1 MLQKI
6 KEFESY
12 LISEEKSKATV
23 MKYTHDVTVFAQWL
37 NGQQISKTVVQEYKQ
52 LLESEYAPKSV
63 NSVLSSLNSFFEW
76 INHPE
81 YKVKSL
87 KIQKNTF
94 IEPNRELTKA
104 EYDILLKTAYEQG
117 KTRLYL
123 VMQTICATGIRVSE
137 LAYITVDA
145 VKNGVASIKCKGK
158 NRVIFIPSKLC
169 KMLQRYIREKNIK
182 NGAVFVTR
190 KGNPLNR
197 SNIWA
202 EMKRLCNKAE
212 VLASKVFPHNLRH
225 LFGKTYYAVYQD
237 IVRLADILG
246 HSSINTTRIYTA
258 ESGEVHRK
266 RIQNLGLI
274 RDYFLHDTT

>member
-12 LISEEKSKATV
+12 LILEEKSKSTV
-23 MKYTHDVTVFAQWL
+23 MKYTHDVTAFVQWL
-37 NGQQISKTVVQEYKQ
+37 DGQQISKAVVQEYKQ
-52 LLESEYAPKSV
+52 LLESEYVPKSV
-63 NSVLSSLNSFFEW
+63 NSVLSSLNSFFGW

-81 YKVKSL
+81 YRVKSL

-158 NRVIFIPSKLC
+158 NCVIFIPSKLC

-202 EMKRLCNKAE
+202 EMKRLCIKAG

-237 IVRLADILG
+237 IVRLSDILG
-246 HSSINTTRIYTA
+246 HSSINTARIYTA

>member
-6 KEFESY
+6 KEFENY
-12 LISEEKSKATV
+12 LISEEKSKSTV

-81 YKVKSL
+81 CRVKSL

-145 VKNGVASIKCKGK
+145 VKSGVASIKCKGK
-158 NRVIFIPSKLC
+158 NRVIFIPQKLC
-169 KMLQRYIREKNIK
+169 KMLLRYTFTNGIK
-182 NGAVFVTR
+182 QGSVFVTR
-190 KGNPLNR
+190 TGNPIDR
-197 SNIWA
+197 SNIWL
-202 EMKRLCNKAE
+202 EMKKLCGKAG

-225 LFGKTYYAVYQD
+225 LFGRAYYAIYQD
-237 IVRLADILG
+237 ISRLADILG
-246 HSSINTTRIYTA
+246 HTSINTTRIYTA

-266 RIQNLGLI
+266 RVQNLGLI
-274 RDYFLHDTT
+274 LDICSDNST

>member
-1 MLQKI
+1 MLKKI

-23 MKYTHDVTVFAQWL
+23 MKYTRDVTVFAQWL

-81 YKVKSL
+81 YRVKSL

-145 VKNGVASIKCKGK
+145 VKSGVASIKCKGK
-158 NRVIFIPSKLC
+158 NRVIFIP
-169 KMLQRYIREKNIK
+169 QN
-182 NGAVFVTR
+182 
-190 KGNPLNR
+190 
-197 SNIWA
+197 
-202 EMKRLCNKAE
+202 
-212 VLASKVFPHNLRH
+212 
-225 LFGKTYYAVYQD
+225 YAKCSC
-237 IVRLADILG
+237 DILLQMVLNKVRYLLQEQE
-246 HSSINTTRIYTA
+246 IP
-258 ESGEVHRK
+258 
-266 RIQNLGLI
+266 LI
-274 RDYFLHDTT
+274 AVIFGWK

>member
-23 MKYTHDVTVFAQWL
+23 MKYTHDVSAFIQWL

-52 LLESEYAPKSV
+52 WLEGEYAPKSV
-63 NSVLSSLNSFFEW
+63 NSILSSLNAFFEW
-76 INHPE
+76 IDHPE
-81 YKVKSL
+81 YRVKSL
-87 KIQKNTF
+87 KIQQNAF

-104 EYDILLKTAYEQG
+104 EYDMLLKTAYEQG

-145 VKNGVASIKCKGK
+145 VKNGVARIKCKGK

-169 KMLQRYIREKNIK
+169 KMLQRYIREKNIR

-190 KGNPLNR
+190 RGKPLNR

-202 EMKRLCNKAE
+202 EMKRLCVKAG

-274 RDYFLHDTT
+274 RDYFLHNTT

>member
-1 MLQKI
+1 MLKKI

-23 MKYTHDVTVFAQWL
+23 MKYTRDVTVFAQWL

-81 YKVKSL
+81 YRVKSL

-145 VKNGVASIKCKGK
+145 VKSGVASIKCKGK
-158 NRVIFIPSKLC
+158 NRVIFIPQKLC
-169 KMLQRYIREKNIK
+169 KMLLRYTFTNGIK
-182 NGAVFVTR
+182 QGSVFVTR
-190 KGNPLNR
+190 TGNPIDR
-197 SNIWA
+197 SNIWL
-202 EMKRLCNKAE
+202 EMKKLCGKAG

-225 LFGKTYYAVYQD
+225 LFGRVYYAIYQD
-237 IVRLADILG
+237 ISRLADILG
-246 HSSINTTRIYTA
+246 HTSINTTRIYTA

-266 RIQNLGLI
+266 RVQNFGLI
-274 RDYFLHDTT
+274 LDICSDNST

>member
-6 KEFESY
+6 KEFERY

-202 EMKRLCNKAE
+202 EMKRLCDKAG

-225 LFGKTYYAVYQD
+225 LFGKTYYAIYQD

>member
-12 LISEEKSKATV
+12 LILEEKSKATV
-23 MKYTHDVTVFAQWL
+23 MKYTHDVTAFVQWL
-37 NGQQISKTVVQEYKQ
+37 DGQQISKAVVQEYKQ
-52 LLESEYAPKSV
+52 LLESEYVPKSV
-63 NSVLSSLNSFFEW
+63 NSVLSSLNSFFGW

-81 YKVKSL
+81 YRVKSL

-145 VKNGVASIKCKGK
+145 VKTV
-158 NRVIFIPSKLC
+158 
-169 KMLQRYIREKNIK
+169 LQALNAREKI
-182 NGAVFVTR
+182 
-190 KGNPLNR
+190 
-197 SNIWA
+197 
-202 EMKRLCNKAE
+202 
-212 VLASKVFPHNLRH
+212 VLFSFRASC
-225 LFGKTYYAVYQD
+225 
-237 IVRLADILG
+237 VRCYSGTLG
-246 HSSINTTRIYTA
+246 
-258 ESGEVHRK
+258 K
-266 RIQNLGLI
+266 RILKMELCLLPEKEIHLI
-274 RDYFLHDTT
+274 GVISGQR

>member
-1 MLQKI
+1 M
-6 KEFESY
+6 
-12 LISEEKSKATV
+12 EEKSKATV
-23 MKYTHDVTVFAQWL
+23 MKYTHDVTAFVQWL
-37 NGQQISKTVVQEYKQ
+37 DGQQISKAVVQEYKQ
-52 LLESEYAPKSV
+52 LLESEYVPKSV
-63 NSVLSSLNSFFEW
+63 NSVLSSLNSFFGW

-81 YKVKSL
+81 YRVKSL

-123 VMQTICATGIRVSE
+123 VMQTICATGIRVFE

-158 NRVIFIPSKLC
+158 NCVIFIPSKLC

-202 EMKRLCNKAE
+202 EMKRLCIKAG

-237 IVRLADILG
+237 IVRLSDILG
-246 HSSINTTRIYTA
+246 HSSINTARIYTA

>member
-76 INHPE
+76 INHSE

-94 IEPNRELTKA
+94 IEPSRELTKA

-202 EMKRLCNKAE
+202 EMKRLCNKAG

>member
-12 LISEEKSKATV
+12 LILEEKSKATV
-23 MKYTHDVTVFAQWL
+23 MKYTHDVTAFVQWL
-37 NGQQISKTVVQEYKQ
+37 DGQQISKAVVQEYKQ
-52 LLESEYAPKSV
+52 LLESEYVPKSV
-63 NSVLSSLNSFFEW
+63 NSVLSSLNSFFGW

-81 YKVKSL
+81 YRVKSL

-104 EYDILLKTAYEQG
+104 EYEILLKTAYEQG

-169 KMLQRYIREKNIK
+169 KMLQRDIREKNIK

-202 EMKRLCNKAE
+202 EMKRLCIKAG

-225 LFGKTYYAVYQD
+225 LFGKKYYAVYQD
-237 IVRLADILG
+237 IVRLSDILG
-246 HSSINTTRIYTA
+246 HSSINTARIYTA

>member
-23 MKYTHDVTVFAQWL
+23 MKYTHDVSAFIQWL
-37 NGQQISKTVVQEYKQ
+37 NGQQINKTVVQKYKQ
-52 LLESEYAPKSV
+52 WLEGEYAPKSV
-63 NSVLSSLNSFFEW
+63 NSILSSLNSFFEW
-76 INHPE
+76 IDHPE
-81 YKVKSL
+81 YRVKSL
-87 KIQKNTF
+87 KIQQNAF

-104 EYDILLKTAYEQG
+104 EYDMLLKTAYEQG

-145 VKNGVASIKCKGK
+145 VKNGVARIKCKGK

-169 KMLQRYIREKNIK
+169 KMLQRYIRKNNIK

-190 KGNPLNR
+190 KGKPLNR

-202 EMKRLCNKAE
+202 EMKRLCVKAG

>member
-94 IEPNRELTKA
+94 IEPSRELTKA

-202 EMKRLCNKAE
+202 EMKRLCNKAG

>member
-6 KEFESY
+6 KGFESY

-23 MKYTHDVTVFAQWL
+23 MKYTHDVTAFVQWL

-52 LLESEYAPKSV
+52 WLEGEYAPKSV
-63 NSVLSSLNSFFEW
+63 NSILSSLNSFFEW
-76 INHPE
+76 IDHPE
-81 YKVKSL
+81 YRVKSL
-87 KIQKNTF
+87 KIQQNAF

-104 EYDILLKTAYEQG
+104 EYDMLLKTAYEQG

-145 VKNGVASIKCKGK
+145 VKNGVARIKCKGK

-169 KMLQRYIREKNIK
+169 KMLQRYIREKNIR

-190 KGNPLNR
+190 RGKPLNR
-197 SNIWA
+197 SNLWA
-202 EMKRLCNKAE
+202 EMKRLCVKAG

-266 RIQNLGLI
+266 RIQKLGLI

>member
-1 MLQKI
+1 MLDKI

-23 MKYTHDVTVFAQWL
+23 MKYTRDVTAFVQWL
-37 NGQQISKTVVQEYKQ
+37 NGQQITKAVVQEYKQ
-52 LLESEYAPKSV
+52 RLESEYAPKSV
-63 NSVLSSLNSFFEW
+63 NSKLSSLNSFFEW
-76 INHPE
+76 TEHPE
-81 YKVKSL
+81 FKVKSL
-87 KIQKNTF
+87 KIQQSAF
-94 IEPNRELTKA
+94 IEPNRELTKE
-104 EYDILLKTAYEQG
+104 EYESLLSTAYKQG

-137 LAYITVDA
+137 LAYITVEA
-145 VKNGVASIKCKGK
+145 VKNGVARIKCKGK

-169 KMLQRYIREKNIK
+169 KMLQRYIRENNIRK
-182 NGAVFVTR
+182 GAVFVT
-190 KGNPLNR
+190 KNGKPLNR

-202 EMKRLCNKAE
+202 EMKQLCKKAG

-246 HSSINTTRIYTA
+246 HTSINTTRIYTA

-274 RDYFLHDTT
+274 RDDFLLNTT